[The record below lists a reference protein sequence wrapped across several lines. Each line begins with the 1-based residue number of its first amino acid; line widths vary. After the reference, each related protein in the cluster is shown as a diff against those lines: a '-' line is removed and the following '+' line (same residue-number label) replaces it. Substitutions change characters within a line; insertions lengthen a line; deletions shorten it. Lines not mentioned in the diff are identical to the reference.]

1 MNNLID
7 GQWHVPRP
15 NLVKSYPALLRD
27 GPGDP
32 IALQSPHRWSKTT
45 FLLTEPMPTA
55 QTAGFL
61 PVYIDVWQNRDDVLS
76 AINYGLQEAID
87 DLDVP
92 TTTVGKRMKTRVT
105 KIAVAT
111 MSLELGDEPARKRP
125 DSAFLLVDWLLKT
138 LIRKARRPVLL
149 LFDEIEELAV
159 AKDNEAIVS
168 A

>member
-1 MNNLID
+1 
-7 GQWHVPRP
+7 
-15 NLVKSYPALLRD
+15 
-27 GPGDP
+27 
-32 IALQSPHRWSKTT
+32 
-45 FLLTEPMPTA
+45 
-55 QTAGFL
+55 
-61 PVYIDVWQNRDDVLS
+61 
-76 AINYGLQEAID
+76 
-87 DLDVP
+87 
-92 TTTVGKRMKTRVT
+92 MKTRVT

-125 DSAFLLVDWLLKT
+125 DSAFLLADWLLKT